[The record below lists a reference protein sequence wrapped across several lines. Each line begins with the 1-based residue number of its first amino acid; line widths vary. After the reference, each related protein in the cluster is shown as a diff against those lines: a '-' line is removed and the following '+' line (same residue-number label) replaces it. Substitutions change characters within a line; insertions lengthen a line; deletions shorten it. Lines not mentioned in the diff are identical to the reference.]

1 MNVLLLKLTAK
12 EGLNWLVHKRRKR
25 KKRRI
30 LEVSNK
36 KTSKSLKTWMK
47 M

>member
-12 EGLNWLVHKRRKR
+12 EGLNRLVQKKRKR
-25 KKRRI
+25 KKRKI

-36 KTSKSLKTWMK
+36 NTPKSLKTWMK